1 MLTGLELK
9 FSCWEKH
16 LQKQII
22 VAKTRSF
29 VFEHEGTL
37 ALLGRTLPAE
47 STSQAPACL
56 VPGLCL
62 MVLVI
67 RPNVVHYS
75 VVNHSSESIG
85 LMPPYD
91 ASDIATSISRRR
103 LGRYSSMGIF
113 YLIVGNFAYTYSL
126 YQVV

>member
-47 STSQAPACL
+47 RYQP
-56 VPGLCL
+56 
-62 MVLVI
+62 
-67 RPNVVHYS
+67 
-75 VVNHSSESIG
+75 SSSLLG
-85 LMPPYD
+85 PRFVFD
-91 ASDIATSISRRR
+91 GVGDTAKRRA
-103 LGRYSSMGIF
+103 L
-113 YLIVGNFAYTYSL
+113 
-126 YQVV
+126 